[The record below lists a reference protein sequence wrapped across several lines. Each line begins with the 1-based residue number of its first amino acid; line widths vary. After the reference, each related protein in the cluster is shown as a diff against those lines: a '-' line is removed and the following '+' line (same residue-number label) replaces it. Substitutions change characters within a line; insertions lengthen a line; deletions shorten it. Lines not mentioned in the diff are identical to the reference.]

1 MSDQMLYVKEDG
13 FSTACLHLNAGR
25 RKCVNDVTLF
35 SYCAIFPRLIKPI
48 LRCCGN
54 SFHRQMNKMKSIN
67 RQINEHGIEESG
79 NRITKGSVNALIKSN
94 PILLVIFTSLLFVSL
109 ASCNSIKVVT
119 SWREPDASVSA
130 SQLNK
135 FVVAAL
141 LKNQAVRRKTEDL
154 MAADFPGK
162 AVQSYKE
169 LGETELKENNEFYN
183 QKLKGEGFD
192 GMVVMRLLQV
202 DKNKRYVPGNYPD
215 YYHTWG
221 LYYTAA
227 WTGFFTPGY
236 YATDKIFDVEVNVY
250 SFKRG
255 KLIWSATTS
264 TVNPAGSDELYDD
277 VIKAV
282 KKRMKKEGFLK

>member
-1 MSDQMLYVKEDG
+1 
-13 FSTACLHLNAGR
+13 
-25 RKCVNDVTLF
+25 
-35 SYCAIFPRLIKPI
+35 
-48 LRCCGN
+48 
-54 SFHRQMNKMKSIN
+54 MNKMKSIN
-67 RQINEHGIEESG
+67 RELNQNGIVEMG
-79 NRITKGSVNALIKSN
+79 KRITENNLPDLMKSN
-94 PILLVIFTSLLFVSL
+94 QISLIIFASLLFVCL
-109 ASCNSIKVVT
+109 ASCNPTKIVT

-154 MAADFPGK
+154 MASYFPRK

-192 GMVVMRLLQV
+192 GVVVMRLLQV

-227 WTGFFTPGY
+227 WTGFYTPGY

-250 SFKRG
+250 SFKRD

-264 TVNPAGSDELYDD
+264 TVNPAGNDALYDD